1 MNPAEKRAAVLALT
15 DHIAQAA
22 QTGDQYVY
30 AAVHRAVQADLA
42 ILIPDLPPKPKI
54 EDYGHH
60 GPGQN

>member
-1 MNPAEKRAAVLALT
+1 MNPAEQRAAVLALT

-30 AAVHRAVQADLA
+30 AATYRAVQADL
-42 ILIPDLPPKPKI
+42 IVLIPDLPPKPKI